1 MLAAIVLVVVAVGSL
16 VLGARSVSPG
26 TVWDAVWHYDPTV
39 DDQLVVRDLRVPRT
53 VLGLAVGAALGAAG
67 VLLQG
72 MTRNPLADPGLLG
85 VEAGASLAVVLAIAS
100 GAATGPEGYV
110 WFALGGAAVASA
122 AVVLVGSVGRT
133 ASSTVRLTL
142 AGAALASLL
151 GSLTSAVVLLDERAL
166 DRYRFWAVGSV
177 AGRGGDVV
185 VQVLPFLAVGAVL
198 ALAAARSLDG
208 LALGDDVARSLGH
221 RVAWGRAL
229 ALLGVVVLCGAA
241 TAACGPIAFV
251 GLTVPHVARAICGPD
266 HRWIVPW
273 SLVLGAILLVA
284 ADIVGRFVVQPGEL
298 QTGIVTAL
306 VGAPVFIVL
315 VRRRNLVRA

>member
-1 MLAAIVLVVVAVGSL
+1 MLVAVAVGSL
-16 VLGARSVSPG
+16 VLGARAVPIG

-67 VLLQG
+67 VLMQG
-72 MTRNPLADPGLLG
+72 VTRNPLADPGLLG
-85 VEAGASLAVVLAIAS
+85 VEAGASLAVVLAIAT
-100 GAATGPEGYV
+100 GAASGPSGYV

-122 AVVLVGSVGRT
+122 AVVLVGAVGRSG
-133 ASSTVRLTL
+133 SSTVRLAL

-151 GSLTSAVVLLDERAL
+151 GSLTSAIVLLDERAL

-177 AGRGGDVV
+177 AGRGTDVV

-284 ADIVGRFVVQPGEL
+284 ADIVGRFVVRPGEL

-306 VGAPVFIVL
+306 VGAPVFVAL
-315 VRRRNLVRA
+315 VRRRTLVRV